1 LKRIGEGMNIRDDIK
16 RAIEACKFINYSK
29 EIVKQADLEEIMNVE
44 RLKSVGYTVSPIA
57 VKSNGFVLYNIEF
70 FVIDVSNNDDSV
82 LSGTMESSVDAIQQI
97 YKAMELKVGDL
108 QIETMLE
115 ADEEMDLITVI
126 LKGTVNGYT
135 G

>member
-1 LKRIGEGMNIRDDIK
+1 MNIRDDIK
-16 RAIEACKFINYSK
+16 GAIEACKFINYSK

-44 RLKSVGYTVSPIA
+44 RLKSVGYTVSPVA

-70 FVIDVSNNDDSV
+70 FVIDVSNNDDAV
-82 LSGTMESSVDAIQQI
+82 LSGTMESSVDALQQI
-97 YKAMELKVGDL
+97 YKSMEFKVGDM

>member
-1 LKRIGEGMNIRDDIK
+1 MIEEEMNIRDDIK
-16 RAIEACKFINYSK
+16 GAIEACKFITYSK

-44 RLKSVGYTVSPIA
+44 RLKSVGYTVSPVA

-70 FVIDVSNNDDSV
+70 FVIDVSNNDDAV
-82 LSGTMESSVDAIQQI
+82 LSGTMESSVDALQQI
-97 YKAMELKVGDL
+97 YKSMEFKVGDM

-115 ADEEMDLITVI
+115 ADEEMDLVTVI

>member
-1 LKRIGEGMNIRDDIK
+1 
-16 RAIEACKFINYSK
+16 
-29 EIVKQADLEEIMNVE
+29 
-44 RLKSVGYTVSPIA
+44 
-57 VKSNGFVLYNIEF
+57 
-70 FVIDVSNNDDSV
+70 
-82 LSGTMESSVDAIQQI
+82 MESSVDALQQI
-97 YKAMELKVGDL
+97 YKSMEFKVGDM

>member
-1 LKRIGEGMNIRDDIK
+1 LKRIGEEMNIRDDIK
-16 RAIEACKFINYSK
+16 RAIEACKFITYSK